1 MIVERFNIFRRKKK
15 DVSYMKR
22 YVIFVYTP
30 SFVTDEVRL
39 DPYLMFGY
47 IYGGSNLFY
56 SLTLY
61 KILTEHSG
69 KETEETFMTAKNTM
83 DILYS
88 SEFRE
93 DAEYYWKKLVD
104 GVEPYRTWFMNNIT
118 SKYNI

>member
-1 MIVERFNIFRRKKK
+1 
-15 DVSYMKR
+15 
-22 YVIFVYTP
+22 
-30 SFVTDEVRL
+30 
-39 DPYLMFGY
+39 MFGY

-56 SLTLY
+56 SLTIY

-83 DILYS
+83 NILYS

-93 DAEYYWKKLVD
+93 DAEDYWEKLVD
-104 GVEPYRTWFMNNIT
+104 GTEPYRTWYMNSIT